1 MAQMFLP
8 ENTPAPPFSA
18 KAQVSQ
24 RPISLAAAKG
34 KLLLIF
40 HSYQTAP
47 VAARITRAVRE
58 LHQRPEQVLIA
69 SVADMRVVPRL
80 LRGTAKAIIKN
91 AYTEAARQ
99 VPAGQD
105 PADHIIILAD
115 WRGALFEAYCVPS
128 TSQQVALVLVDES
141 KVIAGSYSGARPE
154 QAALSLLA
162 QSRSADD
169 S

>member
-1 MAQMFLP
+1 MFLP
-8 ENTPAPPFSA
+8 EGTPAPPFSA

-47 VAARITRAVRE
+47 VAAGITRTVRE
-58 LHQRPEQVLIA
+58 IHQHPDQVLIA
-69 SVADMRVVPRL
+69 RVADMRVVPRL
-80 LRGTAKAIIKN
+80 LRGTAKEIIKN
-91 AYTEAARQ
+91 AYREAARE
-99 VPAGQD
+99 VPASQD
-105 PADHIIILAD
+105 PANHIIILAD
-115 WRGALFEAYCVPS
+115 WRGALFEAYQVPP
-128 TSQQVALVLVDES
+128 TSRQVALVLVDES

-162 QSRSADD
+162 KNRSADD

>member
-1 MAQMFLP
+1 MFLP
-8 ENTPAPPFSA
+8 DDTPAPPFSA
-18 KAQVSQ
+18 KAQVIQ
-24 RPISLAAAKG
+24 RPISLKVAKG

-40 HSYQTAP
+40 HSYQTAL

-58 LHQRPEQVLIA
+58 HYHTPHQALIV
-69 SVADMRVVPRL
+69 SVAFMRVVPRL

-115 WRGALFEAYCVPS
+115 WSGALFRAYRVPP
-128 TSQQVALVLVDES
+128 TSQQPALVLVDES
-141 KVIAGSYSGARPE
+141 KVIAGSYSGDQPE

-162 QSRSADD
+162 GSRPTGNS
-169 S
+169 